1 MVPFKQALRNIID
14 SVNKEPTPLG
24 DDDDE
29 DSYTKDI
36 MFLEEQDI
44 GARVRELKDDYK
56 RPDIL
61 DAILRH
67 QATKLTS
74 WPKFERKV
82 LQDDGER
89 VFCSL

>member
-36 MFLEEQDI
+36 MFLEE
-44 GARVRELKDDYK
+44 
-56 RPDIL
+56 
-61 DAILRH
+61 
-67 QATKLTS
+67 
-74 WPKFERKV
+74 
-82 LQDDGER
+82 
-89 VFCSL
+89 